1 MGNSFLSWDHLI
13 TLASYNLYKDSND
26 IQRTSINDNTTTT
39 MEKEL
44 VEESSE
50 IPEDLFVILRRSQ
63 RTTKLSTWLQES
75 LEYLNRP
82 IANNVEGE
90 NWISKIF
97 KETIR
102 RLDLWWL
109 QK

>member
-63 RTTKLSTWLQES
+63 RTIKLST
-75 LEYLNRP
+75 
-82 IANNVEGE
+82 
-90 NWISKIF
+90 
-97 KETIR
+97 
-102 RLDLWWL
+102 
-109 QK
+109 

>member
-1 MGNSFLSWDHLI
+1 MGNSFLSWDRLI

-63 RTTKLSTWLQES
+63 RTTKLST
-75 LEYLNRP
+75 
-82 IANNVEGE
+82 
-90 NWISKIF
+90 
-97 KETIR
+97 
-102 RLDLWWL
+102 
-109 QK
+109 

>member
-1 MGNSFLSWDHLI
+1 MGNSFLSWDRLI

-63 RTTKLSTWLQES
+63 RTIKLST
-75 LEYLNRP
+75 
-82 IANNVEGE
+82 
-90 NWISKIF
+90 
-97 KETIR
+97 
-102 RLDLWWL
+102 
-109 QK
+109 

>member
-63 RTTKLSTWLQES
+63 RTTKLST
-75 LEYLNRP
+75 
-82 IANNVEGE
+82 
-90 NWISKIF
+90 
-97 KETIR
+97 
-102 RLDLWWL
+102 
-109 QK
+109 

>member
-1 MGNSFLSWDHLI
+1 MENSFLSWDRLI

-63 RTTKLSTWLQES
+63 RTTKLST
-75 LEYLNRP
+75 
-82 IANNVEGE
+82 
-90 NWISKIF
+90 
-97 KETIR
+97 
-102 RLDLWWL
+102 
-109 QK
+109 